1 MKTPAIKITLLFFFI
16 TIVNLINAQCH
27 YVIDMQDSWGDGW
40 NGASVEVNINGTF
53 ATSISLAGGNAG
65 MDSITTLNN
74 DLVDFSFVSGNWD
87 SELSFQI
94 YDPLGNQI
102 FNQPQFANNDGNDT
116 FLLSDTSNSTCV
128 PQFVNVTFQVDMSK
142 VTSSFTHLKLAE
154 VGIIFVETATRCLIL
169 TGTKFGKK
177 QYLYIQEVMNINLVQ
192 IP

>member
-102 FNQPQFANNDGNDT
+102 FNQPNLLIMMEMIHFC
-116 FLLSDTSNSTCV
+116 FLT
-128 PQFVNVTFQVDMSK
+128 PQ
-142 VTSSFTHLKLAE
+142 
-154 VGIIFVETATRCLIL
+154 IL
-169 TGTKFGKK
+169 HAFR
-177 QYLYIQEVMNINLVQ
+177 NL
-192 IP
+192 